1 MHVLVVGGGIGGLTA
16 ALALEKHGHKVTVAE
31 QSGVISEVGAG
42 LQLSPNAMKVLN
54 ALGVSARVMTDAF
67 RPQAA
72 EMRWGRSGR
81 TVFSIPLRKAATNRW
96 GAEYIHV
103 HRADLIN
110 ALREELIARAP
121 DSLVLGRRLERYEM
135 QGGKVVAHFAG
146 GDTIEADLLVGADG
160 IHSAVRTQMLGADE
174 PEFTGCVAWRATAP
188 VTALGKHVPP
198 PAASVWVGPH
208 RHAVTYLLRRGSLAN
223 FVGVVEHKTPGDESW
238 TATGAKEQALQDFK
252 RWHPSV
258 TAIIEA
264 ADSMNRWAL
273 YGRKPLPKWSEGHV
287 TLLGDACHP
296 MLPFLAQGAAMAIE
310 DAWALAACL
319 DAEADVPAAL
329 AAYEE
334 RRKPRVTRVQA
345 GARSNAKLYHRGN
358 PLTRFGS
365 YVPMAMAARAAP
377 GFVRSRLDWIYSYD
391 ETAL

>member
-16 ALALEKHGHKVTVAE
+16 ALALEKRGHTVTVAE

-54 ALGVSARVMTDAF
+54 ALGVGARVMTDAF

-81 TVFSIPLRKAATNRW
+81 TVFSIPLRKAAANRW

-121 DSLVLGRRLERYEM
+121 DALVLGHRLERYEM

-188 VTALGKHVPP
+188 VTALGKQVPP

-252 RWHPSV
+252 RWHPSI

-273 YGRKPLPKWSEGHV
+273 YGRKPLPKWSEGRV
-287 TLLGDACHP
+287 TLMGDACHP

-319 DAEADVPAAL
+319 DTEAEVPAAL
-329 AAYEE
+329 AAYEA

-358 PLTRFGS
+358 TLTRFGS

>member
-16 ALALEKHGHKVTVAE
+16 ALALEKRGHTVTVAE

-54 ALGVSARVMTDAF
+54 ALGVGARVMTDAF

-81 TVFSIPLRKAATNRW
+81 TVFSIPLRKAAANRW

-121 DSLVLGRRLERYEM
+121 DSLVLGHRLERYEM

>member
-16 ALALEKHGHKVTVAE
+16 ALALEKRGHTVTVAE

-54 ALGVSARVMTDAF
+54 ALGVGARVMTDAF

-121 DSLVLGRRLERYEM
+121 DSLVLGRRLQRYEM

>member
-16 ALALEKHGHKVTVAE
+16 ALALEKRGHTVTVAE

-54 ALGVSARVMTDAF
+54 ALGVGARVMTDAF

-81 TVFSIPLRKAATNRW
+81 TVFSIPLRKAAANRW